1 MSVLLEI
8 GSDSI
13 GDVLSVTPV
22 LRKLYN
28 SYQEKIDVATYRPNV
43 LKNNP
48 CINTILNRNDLDGHQ
63 AGSGHTLTEDY
74 KSSYDHVHAVSS
86 WNIFKPKDD
95 NIREKEIVMKHNMID
110 LRRYHALCLGF
121 DLHAEEMHCDFY
133 PDPFQEINLF
143 DDYICIHPSETWQS
157 RTWEK
162 SKWNKLLENLVKSKK
177 NVVIIGKTETNIEPG
192 QWGGSKPM
200 HSLSIPKSYSSQVL
214 DLTNKADLS
223 QTWHILDKASCVI
236 TMDTGIL
243 HLAGTT
249 DVEIIQLGSSI
260 DYKLRAPYRNGT
272 QAYKYKYIGGAC
284 GIACASDPKYSLK
297 VHGSIQSMPPLWK
310 CLETYEANRE
320 PDMKEFK
327 CHPEPNQ
334 VLEALGIEVESDT
347 NMKEM
352 KFPTRTWQKEFGME
366 NEFTMNF
373 PSSSKTDW
381 VDFLWDEIIRRR
393 TYERF
398 YEIQEGD
405 IVFDL
410 GANLGFFSTTCSQR
424 NIGHCYSFE
433 PMPNNF
439 SCLKK
444 NISLLKDS
452 EKFTLINKAISDKEK
467 LYVPANIDQH
477 SPHTESNYSDNS
489 TVLNCVKLSDFAKTN
504 KIDKIDFLKLDIEGG
519 EYNIF
524 EDESEFDWV
533 LENCDHIAGELHL
546 ESFNGNRGRFKVE
559 YLKKIISKG
568 FDLAMESVDGV
579 NIRDKILNDKC
590 LNSDPN
596 KRAHDHYDQII
607 FWADK
612 RKNTINKPI
621 VRSDFVEGA
630 YCGVVSEPN
639 SEYTMYFIDARKN
652 SVIHT
657 SEVASNDGYVKAWSK
672 PNAKHFVD
680 WKIIVKEKYTNEIV
694 HENNLNLKG
703 ENVLIIFESRT
714 LGDTIAWI
722 PYVEEFRKKH
732 NCNVFCKTFHNDFL
746 KDFFPFVKFA
756 SHNEIVDHY
765 ASYKIGW
772 FGDWTDK
779 NLNPDDPREIPL
791 QQTASGILG
800 LEHQEIRPRLD
811 KKDRPRNIEEKYI
824 CISIASTAG
833 LKHWQNESGWQ
844 QTVDYLNELGY
855 KVVVVQKEF
864 LGWMDT
870 PSLKNVIHPEAAS
883 LDEAA
888 SWVQH
893 CEFFI
898 GLGSGVSWL
907 AWALNKK
914 VILIS
919 GFSKEFAEFE
929 TPYRV
934 QNLEVCNGCW
944 NDANHKFDKGDWN
957 WCPKDKNF
965 ECSKSITFEMVKEKI
980 DQILKI

>member
-1 MSVLLEI
+1 MSILLVI
-8 GSDSI
+8 GSNSI
-13 GDVLSVTPV
+13 GDILCATPTI
-22 LRKLYN
+22 RKLYN
-28 SYQEKIDVATYRPNV
+28 AHECKIDVATFKPNV

-48 CINTILNRNDLDGHQ
+48 CIENIIDRNNTDPNEEKYLH
-63 AGSGHTLTEDY
+63 
-74 KSSYDHVHAVSS
+74 SYEISS
-86 WNIFKPKDD
+86 WFKFLPQETTLKS
-95 NIREKEIVMKHNMID
+95 KELVLKHNTFDI
-110 LRRYHALCLGF
+110 RRYCSTALGF
-121 DLHAEEMHCDFY
+121 DLTSDEMSCEFY
-133 PDPFQEINLF
+133 PDPYEEISLF

-162 SKWNKLLENLVKSKK
+162 KKWDKLLEGLVKSGK
-177 NVVIIGKTETNIEPG
+177 NVVIVGKTETNVEPG
-192 QWGGSKPM
+192 QWGGSKPIY
-200 HSLSIPKSYSSQVL
+200 SLIIPEAYSDRVL

-223 QTWHILDKASCVI
+223 QTWHILNKASYVI

-260 DYKLRAPYRNGT
+260 SWKLRAPYRNGT
-272 QAYKYKYIGGAC
+272 QTYKYKYIGGIC
-284 GIACASDPKYSLK
+284 NIACASDPKYALK
-297 VHGSIQSMPPLWK
+297 VHNSIQSMPPLWK
-310 CLETYEANRE
+310 CLETYEASRE

-327 CHPEPNQ
+327 CHPEPYQ
-334 VLEALGIEVESDT
+334 VLEALQIETNDDT
-347 NMKEM
+347 NIEEI

-366 NEFTMNF
+366 DEFTINF
-373 PSSSKTDW
+373 PLNSELRQGWYSNTDW

-398 YEIQEGD
+398 YKIQEGD

-410 GANLGFFSTTCSQR
+410 GANLGFFSMTCSQR

-452 EKFTLINKAISDKEK
+452 EKFTLINKAISDEEK

-568 FDLAMESVDGV
+568 FDLAMESIDGV

-621 VRSDFVEGA
+621 VRSDFIEGA

-639 SEYTMYFIDARKN
+639 SEYTIYFINARKN

-657 SEVASNDGYVKAWSK
+657 CEVVSSDSYVKAWSR

-870 PSLKNVIHPEAAS
+870 PSLKNVIHPQAAS